1 MSEVEQETTAS
12 RYEDLEVYRQPFL
25 DRARDCSALTIPS
38 LIPPLDFATNGELP
52 QPYQSMGAR
61 GVNNLAAKLLLAL
74 LPPAA
79 SFFKLSLT
87 EKFRQQLQQAELSA
101 ADLAL
106 SKMEQS
112 VLREIEVRNY
122 RANTFEAFKHLIVG
136 GNVLIHQDDDGP
148 LRFFPLSQY
157 VTKRDKAGNIL
168 EIILKEVIDVD
179 QLPDKVRERIEQR
192 LKEEKPDDPETDVE
206 VYTHIRHTDDE
217 KKWEVCQ
224 EILGEEIEE
233 TRGTYPLDKNPWRPL
248 RWSVVSGE
256 DYGRGHCE
264 EYYADLSS
272 LDALEHN
279 LLDAAAVCARGLWLV
294 NPNSGINTQ
303 ELVEQPNWG
312 FVDGT
317 QEDIIALQA
326 NKFADLKVVS
336 DEINRLESRLQYAF
350 LLHSAVQRDA
360 ERVTA
365 EEIRFVASELENTL
379 GGVYSVMSSEFQLP
393 LVTMLLAQM
402 QKGGKLPMLPKNSIE
417 PIVVAGVDALGR
429 SRQGMLL
436 DQLLESAV
444 QIFGPQ
450 ALPYFS
456 LSEWLS
462 RKCASLG
469 IDPTNLVK
477 SDQDVQAAQAQAQQQ
492 QMMQKLGPSVIK
504 GVADNV
510 NQQQQVPQENE
521 A

>member
-12 RYEDLEVYRQPFL
+12 RYQDLEVYRQPFL

-38 LIPPLDFATNGELP
+38 LIPPSDFATNGELP
-52 QPYQSMGAR
+52 KPFQSMGAR

-79 SFFKLSLT
+79 SFFKLSIT
-87 EKFRQQLQQAELSA
+87 EKFRKQLQDADLSA
-101 ADLAL
+101 VDSAL

-112 VLREIEVRNY
+112 LLREIEARNY
-122 RANTFEAFKHLIVG
+122 RANAFEAFKHLIVG
-136 GNVLIHQDDDGP
+136 GNTLIHQDDEGP
-148 LRFFPLSQY
+148 LRFFPLTQY
-157 VTKRDKAGNIL
+157 VVRRDKAGNVL
-168 EIILKEVIDVD
+168 EIILKEVVDVD
-179 QLPDKVRERIEQR
+179 ELPDKVRQRIEEKLQ
-192 LKEEKPDDPETDVE
+192 EEHPDNAETEVD
-206 VYTHIRHTDDE
+206 VYTCIE
-217 KKWEVCQ
+217 KTEDGNKWEVCQ

-264 EYYADLSS
+264 EYYPDLSS

-279 LLDAAAVCARGLWLV
+279 MLDASAVCAAGRWLV
-294 NPNSGINTQ
+294 NPNSALDT
-303 ELVEQPNWG
+303 EALTESPNWG
-312 FVDGT
+312 FVEGT
-317 QEDIIALQA
+317 AEDIVALQA

-393 LVTMLLAQM
+393 LVTLLLAQM
-402 QKGGKLPMLPKNSIE
+402 QKAKKLPMLPKDSIE

-436 DQLLESAV
+436 DQLLESSV

-456 LSEWLS
+456 LSEFLI
-462 RKCASLG
+462 RKCTSLG

-477 SDQDVQAAQAQAQQQ
+477 SDADVQAAQAQAQQQ